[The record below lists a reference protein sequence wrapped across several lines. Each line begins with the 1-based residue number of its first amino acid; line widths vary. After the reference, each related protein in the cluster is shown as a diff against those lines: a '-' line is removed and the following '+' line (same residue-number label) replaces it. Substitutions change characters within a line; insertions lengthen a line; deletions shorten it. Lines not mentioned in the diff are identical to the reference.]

1 MGDSGRTGDGSIAE
15 VPVLVLALV
24 ITGGT
29 AVVSGLLIVV
39 MRSADSTTQQI
50 AKALL
55 GVAAIAIA
63 VFFGV
68 LAHLD
73 DAADQR
79 VGDDSAAVA
88 RSATPSP
95 PSTATPLVSSPSPSP
110 ATASESTPA
119 SGPPGTAPPPDTPP
133 PASHRHSTAAAQPPE
148 ETPGETPMDNA
159 PRTTPARVRIQGA
172 EAPWTGMCLDV
183 YGPLTDPGTPVQIWH
198 CEHVAEMEWRYGS
211 DGTLVGF
218 GGNCLTVVGVAAD
231 ATPVEMHPCD
241 GGKGQ
246 RWRRVGEEFH
256 GPDGYCL
263 DIKGPGTTDGTRVQ
277 LWTCEGVPQQQWE
290 TTTL

>member
-1 MGDSGRTGDGSIAE
+1 M
-15 VPVLVLALV
+15 LVLALV

-39 MRSADSTTQQI
+39 VRRTGTATQQI
-50 AKALL
+50 VKILL
-55 GVAAIAIA
+55 GVVAISIA
-63 VFFGV
+63 VFFGT

-73 DAADQR
+73 DNGGTTVGAD
-79 VGDDSAAVA
+79 DDRAAVA
-88 RSATPSP
+88 RSATPST
-95 PSTATPLVSSPSPSP
+95 PSTATPPTSTPPETASPADESSPVTRQSS
-110 ATASESTPA
+110 S
-119 SGPPGTAPPPDTPP
+119 
-133 PASHRHSTAAAQPPE
+133 PPE
-148 ETPGETPMDNA
+148 RTPDKAPDETPGGAPAATPADTPTGHDEA
-159 PRTTPARVRIQGA
+159 PRSSPAKVRIQGA

-198 CEHVAEMEWRYGS
+198 CERVAEMEWRYGT
-211 DGTLVGF
+211 DGTLVGY
-218 GGNCLTVVGVAAD
+218 GGNCLTAVGVAAD
-231 ATPVEMHPCD
+231 ATPVEMRPCD
-241 GGKGQ
+241 GGTGQ

-277 LWTCEGVPQQQWE
+277 LWTCEGVPQQRWA